1 MYWGAIILGAATVA
15 LSGCW
20 QAPDP
25 KAEHLARE
33 NDSTIVNPPGRY
45 QAIANPRGA
54 GVYVLD
60 TRTGAIRL
68 CAATARENDGGDY
81 AKFAVGCTPPAQ

>member
-1 MYWGAIILGAATVA
+1 MLLA
-15 LSGCW
+15 GCH
-20 QAPDP
+20 QGPDP

-45 QAIANPRGA
+45 QAVANPRGA

-60 TRTGAIRL
+60 TRMGTVRL
-68 CAATARENDGGDY
+68 CAATARESDSGDY
-81 AKFAVGCTPPAQ
+81 SKFVVGCTPSAP